1 MKQVDH
7 LAVDNFKQ
15 VKDEFNNTLFDTGD
29 QLGVTFEEIK
39 DQIKF
44 EELVAI
50 VNSIV
55 NVTLNFNTDVLG
67 NVKNEVEIVQKN
79 VSEIQS
85 QVSNILVGNV
95 AQMCQHQIF

>member
-39 DQIKF
+39 EQIKF

-50 VNSIV
+50 VNSVV
-55 NVTLNFNTDVLG
+55 NVTLSFNTDVLG

-95 AQMCQHQIF
+95 ARTCQ